1 MCPAAQLC
9 GRPCPVPSSAHLP
22 RICAHSRLPAV
33 FSAGS
38 GWSSATGAQRLA
50 GATAVAEHGCSRF
63 PAALATPCPTP
74 VLRVRSS
81 HDSASSPSYFFTHP
95 QVNNLAG
102 SLAYFFC
109 LALWLTSLSAIRRR
123 MYQVRRA
130 CTAPAKQTAVHRSGC
145 THAERRRVC
154 RQAGQ
159 SRARAGCR
167 AGASHLQPFPTPP
180 PTLNPHPAQLFF
192 RFHIICFLGFF
203 LFACAHYAP
212 CWSYFAPGKSRH
224 STRGIGRPC
233 DGAAKWWQSQG
244 LAALQ
249 GCNLFRGNS
258 HVGQPAEATW
268 PQGAPCALPAGC
280 CAAFDWMAG
289 LLSGRGRMIMLLLM
303 LP

>member
-1 MCPAAQLC
+1 M
-9 GRPCPVPSSAHLP
+9 
-22 RICAHSRLPAV
+22 
-33 FSAGS
+33 
-38 GWSSATGAQRLA
+38 A

-81 HDSASSPSYFFTHP
+81 HVSASSPSYVFTHP

-109 LALWLTSLSAIRRR
+109 LALGLTSLSAIRRR

-203 LFACAHYAP
+203 LFSCAHYAQSYTYFVP
-212 CWSYFAPGKSRH
+212 GEPFVACWRVGLCWGMAGQQGQRDGVPGWTTFH
-224 STRGIGRPC
+224 GG
-233 DGAAKWWQSQG
+233 
-244 LAALQ
+244 
-249 GCNLFRGNS
+249 
-258 HVGQPAEATW
+258 
-268 PQGAPCALPAGC
+268 GAPSAPAPLPAFTKLHPRRLTTDVALSTHLPQAC
-280 CAAFDWMAG
+280 CSMPRTWCCVPARFAT
-289 LLSGRGRMIMLLLM
+289 
-303 LP
+303 